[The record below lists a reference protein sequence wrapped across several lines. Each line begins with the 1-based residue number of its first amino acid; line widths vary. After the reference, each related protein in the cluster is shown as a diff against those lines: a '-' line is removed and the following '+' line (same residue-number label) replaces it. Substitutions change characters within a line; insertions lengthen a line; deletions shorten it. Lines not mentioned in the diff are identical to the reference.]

1 VQIFAQETRVFSFS
15 AKEEFEGKKEN
26 PFISPPVR
34 KEKIKE
40 AKKKKQRGEYNT
52 DEVYKKI
59 ADRLMDLF
67 GAR

>member
-1 VQIFAQETRVFSFS
+1 VRIFAQEREVVSSS
-15 AKEEFEGKKEN
+15 AKEEFERKKGN
-26 PFISPPVR
+26 PFVAPPVR

-52 DEVYKKI
+52 DEVYRKI

-67 GAR
+67 GVR

>member
-1 VQIFAQETRVFSFS
+1 VLTSRG
-15 AKEEFEGKKEN
+15 KEESERKNRN
-26 PFISPPVR
+26 PFVSPPAR
-34 KEKIKE
+34 EDKIKE

-67 GAR
+67 GVR